1 MLEQL
6 IEPVIEPVVEEVVS
20 NKENTSAPTPAPEE
34 PTLLCSPELVPQ
46 NESESVSE
54 PKLFDISLNVIVKI
68 VEENLVDLVK
78 KYIEDEDMKKKI
90 SIPLTPEITNV
101 INNIISITPNTL
113 NDIEKVVVEIVNDDR
128 IDSKDVPNLII
139 VIQRLYQ
146 FIYSLKNPKFDAKK
160 RAEITCNSLKY
171 LLHILVIENKI
182 KIEEMKQP
190 EFLTQTDDLIDACI
204 SLLNFSKAIKSRSCF
219 HFLPFTR

>member
-113 NDIEKVVVEIVNDDR
+113 NDIEKVVVEIVKDDR

-146 FIYSLKNPKFDAKK
+146 FIYSLKNLKFDAKK
-160 RAEITCNSLKY
+160 RAEITCDSLKY
-171 LLHILVIENKI
+171 LLHIFVIENKI

-190 EFLTQTDDLIDACI
+190 EFLTQTNDLIDACT

-219 HFLPFTR
+219 HLLSFTR